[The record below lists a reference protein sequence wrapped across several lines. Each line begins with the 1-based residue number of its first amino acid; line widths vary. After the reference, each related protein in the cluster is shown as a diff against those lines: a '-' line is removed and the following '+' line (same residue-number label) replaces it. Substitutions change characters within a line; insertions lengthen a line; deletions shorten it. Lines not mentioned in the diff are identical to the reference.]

1 MRLFG
6 IVDGQI
12 DADDRAGWFTFPF
25 GTPPAAPPLP
35 DNVPTEDAPYR
46 RPPPQF
52 DNYRRL
58 FGQSDDYT

>member
-6 IVDGQI
+6 KVDGKI
-12 DADDRAGWFTFPF
+12 DADDRAGWITFPF

-35 DNVPTEDAPYR
+35 DNVPNDDSPYR
-46 RPPPQF
+46 RVIQKF

-58 FGQSDDYT
+58 FGQSDDFT